1 MSARHGEQALWGA
14 VLLSTVQDA
23 LEGVSAA
30 NSRHPSVAARITE
43 TKAARR
49 YLTTYSED
57 LATVCSL
64 AGFDIDFIIQHMRR
78 LIAEA
83 PPVEVL
89 VRRRTK
95 KVAQPVL
102 IDGEFVS
109 RTELAARMGVS
120 YATIGNWL
128 AQLREAEVDALAV
141 GPKLNL
147 GKTTKLTSRS
157 LNCHEAFLT

>member
-1 MSARHGEQALWGA
+1 MTARHGEQALWAA

-23 LEGVSAA
+23 LEGVSGTIG
-30 NSRHPSVAARITE
+30 RHPSVAARIAE

-64 AGFDIDFIIQHMRR
+64 AGFDVEFVMYHTRR
-78 LIAEA
+78 LITEA

-89 VRRRTK
+89 ARSRKK

-109 RTELAARMGVS
+109 RKELAARMGVS
-120 YATIGNWL
+120 YATICNR
-128 AQLREAEVDALAV
+128 ARRCES
-141 GPKLNL
+141 GPTEPTIFRL
-147 GKTTKLTSRS
+147 
-157 LNCHEAFLT
+157 